1 MIKLLFMRRLLK
13 IGYNN
18 MKVVI
23 LAGGRGSRLSEYTS
37 SIPKPMVKIVGVP
50 ILKRII
56 GIYKNYGFKEFI
68 VASGYKSEIIKSYF
82 KKNKNIKVIF
92 TGKNTMTGGRIKR
105 LEKLLKKERF
115 LLTYGDGLCDINIKK
130 LIKFHKKNKNIVT
143 LTAVRPPARFG
154 GIKISR
160 NKVKYFKEKS
170 SLDEGWINGG
180 FFVMEPKFLNFIKN
194 DKTFLEQEPFKILTK
209 KNELLAFKHEGF
221 WQCMDTL
228 RDKKILEDKVKE
240 KKF

>member
-1 MIKLLFMRRLLK
+1 
-13 IGYNN
+13 

-37 SIPKPMVKIVGVP
+37 SIPKPMVKIAGVP

-56 GIYKNYGFKEFI
+56 GIYKNYGFNEFI

-105 LEKLLKKERF
+105 LENYLNKERF

-130 LIKFHKKNKNIVT
+130 LVKFHKKNKNIVT
-143 LTAVRPPARFG
+143 LTATRPPARFG
-154 GIKISR
+154 GIKISG

-180 FFVMEPKFLNFIKN
+180 FFVMEPAVFKFL
-194 DKTFLEQEPFKILTK
+194 KTDSTILERQPLEKISKLK
-209 KNELLAFKHEGF
+209 KLGAYKHYNN
-221 WQCMDTL
+221 WQCMDTI
-228 RDKKILEDKVKE
+228 RDKKLLEDLVK
-240 KKF
+240 KKIF

>member
-18 MKVVI
+18 IKVVI

-180 FFVMEPKFLNFIKN
+180 FFVMEAKFLNFIKN
-194 DKTFLEQEPFKILTK
+194 DKTFLEREPLEKVTK
-209 KNELLAFKHEGF
+209 LNQLMAFKHKGF
-221 WQCMDTL
+221 WQCMDSKK
-228 RDKKILEDKVKE
+228 DKDKLEKIIGNI
-240 KKF
+240 

>member
-1 MIKLLFMRRLLK
+1 
-13 IGYNN
+13 

-37 SIPKPMVKIVGVP
+37 FIPKPMVKIAGVP

-56 GIYKNYGFKEFI
+56 GIYKNYGFNEFI

-105 LEKLLKKERF
+105 LEKHLNKERF

-130 LIKFHKKNKNIVT
+130 LVKFHKKNKNIVT
-143 LTAVRPPARFG
+143 LTATRPPARFG
-154 GIKISR
+154 GIKISG

-180 FFVMEPKFLNFIKN
+180 FFVMEPAVFKFL
-194 DKTFLEQEPFKILTK
+194 KTDSTILERQPLEKISKLK
-209 KNELLAFKHEGF
+209 KLGAYKHYNN
-221 WQCMDTL
+221 WQCMDTI
-228 RDKKILEDKVKE
+228 RDKKLLEDLVK
-240 KKF
+240 KKIF

>member
-1 MIKLLFMRRLLK
+1 
-13 IGYNN
+13 

-56 GIYKNYGFKEFI
+56 GIYKKYGFNEFI

-82 KKNKNIKVIF
+82 KNNKNIKVIY

-105 LEKLLKKERF
+105 LENYLNKERF

-130 LIKFHKKNKNIVT
+130 LVKFHKKNKNIVT
-143 LTAVRPPARFG
+143 LTATRPPARFG
-154 GIKISR
+154 GIKISG

-180 FFVMEPKFLNFIKN
+180 FFVMEPAVFKFL
-194 DKTFLEQEPFKILTK
+194 KTDSTILKRKPLEKISKLK
-209 KNELLAFKHEGF
+209 KLGAYKHYNN
-221 WQCMDTL
+221 WQCMDTI
-228 RDKKILEDKVKE
+228 RDKKLLEDLVK
-240 KKF
+240 KKIF

>member
-1 MIKLLFMRRLLK
+1 
-13 IGYNN
+13 

-37 SIPKPMVKIVGVP
+37 SIPKPMVKIGGVP

-56 GIYKNYGFKEFI
+56 GIYKNYGFNEFI

-92 TGKNTMTGGRIKR
+92 TGKNTMTGGRVKR
-105 LEKLLKKERF
+105 LEKYLKKERF
-115 LLTYGDGLCDINIKK
+115 LLTYGDGLCDINIKR

-143 LTAVRPPARFG
+143 LTATRPPARFG
-154 GIKISR
+154 GIKISG

-180 FFVMEPKFLNFIKN
+180 FFVMEPTVFKFLKTDSTILERQPLEKISKLKKLGAYKHHKN
-194 DKTFLEQEPFKILTK
+194 
-209 KNELLAFKHEGF
+209 
-221 WQCMDTL
+221 WQCMDTI
-228 RDKKILEDKVKE
+228 RDKQLLEDLVK
-240 KKF
+240 KKIF